1 MNRKKCLL
9 LLCLLCLT
17 FISCNKKSPDTVPL
31 ENPDEPKLE
40 LGKQELEKRD
50 IEKDLADYFFTEHD
64 KYYKINNVFSYPKVP
79 SAQLIERK
87 HISRMY
93 DGAWADKNVLTIKY
107 KEDLISVEI
116 ICEYLDTSVKWF
128 LFFSESNHKATKGYY
143 EYGEAMDALKNRP
156 FESNSE
162 GIKIKSSMD
171 TNKNTG
177 YIFLDRI
184 SKTYD
189 FDYDIYDSFYIIISS
204 TGSKE
209 NLTEYYDLVKS
220 SVRY

>member
-1 MNRKKCLL
+1 M
-9 LLCLLCLT
+9 
-17 FISCNKKSPDTVPL
+17 
-31 ENPDEPKLE
+31 
-40 LGKQELEKRD
+40 
-50 IEKDLADYFFTEHD
+50 
-64 KYYKINNVFSYPKVP
+64 
-79 SAQLIERK
+79 
-87 HISRMY
+87 
-93 DGAWADKNVLTIKY
+93 
-107 KEDLISVEI
+107 
-116 ICEYLDTSVKWF
+116 
-128 LFFSESNHKATKGYY
+128 FFSESNHEATKGYY